1 MDVFAP
7 EPECDRVKP
16 PLDSGILRLLLYQLL
31 LVAGTAAVFLVFDTT
46 QAALSVGYGGGI
58 AATNAIMLGRC
69 SRREAHRDEAAAQR
83 SLVAGYACAV
93 QRFLIVALLFAA
105 AMVAL
110 KQQGLAILSGFIAGQ
125 LALVIFGNQQ
135 LRQK

>member
-1 MDVFAP
+1 
-7 EPECDRVKP
+7 
-16 PLDSGILRLLLYQLL
+16 LDSGILKLLLYQMF
-31 LVAGTAAVFLVFDTT
+31 LVAGIAAVFLVMFEP

-58 AATNAIMLGRC
+58 AATNAVLLGRC
-69 SRREAHRDEAAAQR
+69 SRREARRDAVTAQH

-105 AMVAL
+105 AMMTL
-110 KQQGLAILSGFIAGQ
+110 KEQGLAILSGFVAGQ
-125 LALVIFGNQQ
+125 LVLVIFGTQQ

>member
-1 MDVFAP
+1 M
-7 EPECDRVKP
+7 
-16 PLDSGILRLLLYQLL
+16 YQLF
-31 LVAGTAAVFLVFDTT
+31 LVVGSAAVFLVMFGP

-58 AATNAIMLGRC
+58 AATNAILLGRC
-69 SRREAHRDEAAAQR
+69 ARRAARRDAVTAQH

-93 QRFLIVALLFAA
+93 QRFVIVALLFAA
-105 AMVAL
+105 LMMAL

>member
-1 MDVFAP
+1 M
-7 EPECDRVKP
+7 
-16 PLDSGILRLLLYQLL
+16 LLYQLF
-31 LVAGTAAVFLVFDTT
+31 LVAGTAAVFLVIFEP

-58 AATNAIMLGRC
+58 AATNGILLWRC
-69 SRREAHRDEAAAQR
+69 SRRETRRDSATAQH
-83 SLVAGYACAV
+83 SLVAGYACSV

-105 AMVAL
+105 AMMTL
-110 KQQGLAILSGFIAGQ
+110 KDQGLAILSGFIAGQ

>member
-1 MDVFAP
+1 M
-7 EPECDRVKP
+7 
-16 PLDSGILRLLLYQLL
+16 DSGFLKLLLYQIF
-31 LVAGTAAVFLVFDTT
+31 LVAGIAAVFLVVVDF

-58 AATNAIMLGRC
+58 AATNAIMLSRC
-69 SRREAHRDEAAAQR
+69 TRREEQRDAKTAQH

-105 AMVAL
+105 VMMTL
-110 KQQGLAILSGFIAGQ
+110 KEQGLAILSGFITGQ
-125 LALVIFGNQQ
+125 LVMVILGTQQ